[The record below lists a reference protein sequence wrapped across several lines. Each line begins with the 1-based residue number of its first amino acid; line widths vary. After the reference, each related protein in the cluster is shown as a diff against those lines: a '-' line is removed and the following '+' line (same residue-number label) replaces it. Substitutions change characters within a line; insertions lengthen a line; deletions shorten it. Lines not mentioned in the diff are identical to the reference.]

1 VRNGYDFNIWGADP
15 ASQCTGNNFYGC
27 ERTSGAGGNYLNPVK
42 SARLRTAE
50 TFSFRYGR
58 VEVKA
63 KLPVGKWIWPAI
75 WLLPRHAYYGTWPAS
90 GEIDVVES
98 RGNLNYP
105 KEFGGGPESIGSTLH
120 WGPDFFTNQ
129 FAKTHKVYSLPSG
142 TFGDDFHT
150 FGLYWD
156 QNKLYT
162 YVDSDSNRVLEVDF
176 TQQSMWERGQFPSSY
191 ENIWANRNNSAP
203 FDQEYYLI
211 LNVAVGG
218 TSAYFQEGVDGKTW
232 SNQSPNAINQF
243 WDTKDTW
250 YSTWHGEDVA
260 MKVDS
265 VKVWKFTDSVI
276 N

>member
-1 VRNGYDFNIWGADP
+1 MRNGYDFNIWGADP

-176 TQQSMWERGQFPSSY
+176 TQ
-191 ENIWANRNNSAP
+191 
-203 FDQEYYLI
+203 
-211 LNVAVGG
+211 
-218 TSAYFQEGVDGKTW
+218 
-232 SNQSPNAINQF
+232 
-243 WDTKDTW
+243 
-250 YSTWHGEDVA
+250 
-260 MKVDS
+260 
-265 VKVWKFTDSVI
+265 
-276 N
+276 